1 MVSVGQ
7 VYGKGL
13 AGQFS
18 LGVSMQ
24 WQSVSSWIWGGGEK
38 RELEQL
44 GASRQLSPHEHS
56 VALFGRLE
64 LSHIISPKVPRLL
77 VQLQHE
83 CFRALARS

>member
-13 AGQFS
+13 AVQFL
-18 LGVSMQ
+18 LGVSTQ
-24 WQSVSSWIWGGGEK
+24 WQSDSGWIW
-38 RELEQL
+38 ELEQL
-44 GASRQLSPHEHS
+44 GASRQLSPHELS

-64 LSHIISPKVPRLL
+64 LSQIISPRVPRLL
-77 VQLQHE
+77 MQLQHE